1 MAISCWADSNFD
13 PYQRRPK
20 QLDRLCLL
28 PRRRIMSGS
37 EEPPLG
43 GIPSPMPWHIRTT
56 ETGLE
61 MTQELRKNSPKIA
74 MDTWWYMKI
83 HEHPLDELFFW
94 YPEMASSLRAESPCL
109 TATFSRTC
117 QNGQVANCQLDSSM
131 TPMWCGVKIQDIK
144 NTDFSSFFLG
154 QPIWYVCFL
163 GVNMSQL

>member
-74 MDTWWYMKI
+74 MDTWRYMNI
-83 HEHPLDELFFW
+83 HLMSCFFGTQKW
-94 YPEMASSLRAESPCL
+94 PVPWEPRAPAWRPPSPGPAKMDKL
-109 TATFSRTC
+109 PTANWTV
-117 QNGQVANCQLDSSM
+117 QWPQ
-131 TPMWCGVKIQDIK
+131 CGVGSKFKTSKTQI
-144 NTDFSSFFLG
+144 SAASF
-154 QPIWYVCFL
+154 
-163 GVNMSQL
+163 